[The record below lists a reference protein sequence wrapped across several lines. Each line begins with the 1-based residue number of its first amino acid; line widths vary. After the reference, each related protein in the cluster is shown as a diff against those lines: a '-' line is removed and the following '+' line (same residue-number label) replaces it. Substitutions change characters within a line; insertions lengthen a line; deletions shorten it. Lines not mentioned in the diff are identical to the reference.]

1 MRKWMIVAAAVVVAL
16 AGAYGF
22 GYSNAK
28 TSTTLAYEQRF
39 KELKDAHEKAIR
51 ETVAAA
57 EQADAD
63 RRAAADQELAALRSR
78 AADADARINRM
89 RDQLDAYRRQPVSDA
104 TASIRDRDRLAGMAV
119 RCAGLLK
126 RADGALG
133 WCRIELDAA
142 GAKQPAAGE

>member
-1 MRKWMIVAAAVVVAL
+1 MQKWMIVAAAVVVAL

-28 TSTTLAYEQRF
+28 TITTLAYEQRF

-78 AADADARINRM
+78 AADADAQLVRM
-89 RDQLDAYRRQPVSDA
+89 REQLAAYRRAPVSDA
-104 TASIRDRDRLAGMAV
+104 AACARDRDRLAGMAV
-119 RCAGLLK
+119 RCGELLR
-126 RADGALG
+126 RADSALE

-142 GAKQPAAGE
+142 GAKHPAAGE